1 MTATQQ
7 EYERVTQR
15 AVETAEKVR
24 QNLLTKAALE
34 RFERRVKTLIAE
46 RRSFGTELAG
56 PSTRSLWKRGMH
68 P

>member
-7 EYERVTQR
+7 EYERATQR

-46 RRSFGTELAG
+46 RRSF
-56 PSTRSLWKRGMH
+56 RRN
-68 P
+68 